1 MRRLAKLALLTA
13 SLTAAGFALS
23 GCGGMRA
30 EEFAGNEPRFLVE
43 EYFAG
48 QTRAWGLF
56 QDRFGN
62 VRRQFTVDIEG
73 RPTEDGITLIE
84 DFVYSDGETERR
96 VWEIRR
102 TGEHTY
108 EGRADGV
115 VGTARGQ
122 AYGNALNWSYDFDL
136 QVGDRTWRVHF
147 DDWMFL
153 QPDGVMINRASVTK
167 FGLEVGE
174 AIIFFRKIPAEQ
186 AEDESARMI
195 EQDALASSPR
205 RATG

>member
-1 MRRLAKLALLTA
+1 MRRLAGLAAAAAAVATAALL
-13 SLTAAGFALS
+13 LS
-23 GCGGMRA
+23 GCSGMRA
-30 EEFAGNEPRFLVE
+30 EDFAGAEPRFELE
-43 EYFAG
+43 DYFAG
-48 QTRAWGLF
+48 QVRAWGLF

-62 VRRQFTVDIEG
+62 VRRQFVVDIEG

-108 EGRADGV
+108 VGQAGGV
-115 VGTARGQ
+115 VGTAQGR

-136 QVGDRTWRVHF
+136 QVGDRTLRVHF

-153 QPDGVMINRASVTK
+153 QPDGVMINRATVTK
-167 FGLEVGE
+167 FGFEVGE
-174 AIIFFRKIPAEQ
+174 AIIVFRRMPEEQ
-186 AEDESARMI
+186 AA
-195 EQDALASSPR
+195 ASPR
-205 RATG
+205 PVPRADAEASRRAAG